1 MTALMPALPSVDGR
15 HMDIS
20 SVNSTMNW
28 AAGTQG
34 MFAGAAQAAANVASP
49 AAGSSDGSA
58 GEAVQVA
65 VLQKALQMERGL
77 VNILA

>member
-1 MTALMPALPSVDGR
+1 MPALRRVDGPR
-15 HMDIS
+15 MDIS
-20 SVNSTMNW
+20 TVNSTMSW
-28 AAGTQG
+28 AAGAQG

-49 AAGSSDGSA
+49 AAGSGGGSA

-65 VLQKALQMERGL
+65 VLQKALDMERGL

>member
-1 MTALMPALPSVDGR
+1 MPVLRRVDGR
-15 HMDIS
+15 AMDIS
-20 SVNSTMNW
+20 AVNSTMNW
-28 AAGTQG
+28 AAGAQG

-49 AAGSSDGSA
+49 AAGSGDGSA

-65 VLQKALQMERGL
+65 VLQKALDMERGL